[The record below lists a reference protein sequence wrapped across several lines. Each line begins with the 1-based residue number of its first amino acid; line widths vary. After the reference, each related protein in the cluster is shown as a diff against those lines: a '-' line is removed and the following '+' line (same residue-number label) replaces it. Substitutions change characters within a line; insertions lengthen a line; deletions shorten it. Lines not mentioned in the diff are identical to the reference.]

1 MSPNALTFALIAL
14 LSFPGAFTAPTQ
26 NGTSSQNIILRDLA
40 RPRYFGAAMN
50 TTFLFHDQA
59 YTKLIQTQ
67 FSAFTPENEMKW
79 EEIEPEPNQFV
90 FGPADEIVKEA
101 QTLYAKV
108 RGHNFEWN
116 NQLAPWVNTS
126 LTAVELDRALQ
137 NHITTILNH
146 YRGKLYAVD
155 VVNELIS
162 DNTPN
167 ETFKQGIWDTKFGE
181 DAIPK
186 ALTYARAADP
196 HNTVKLYI
204 NEYGTEGIDSK
215 SDALYNV
222 VKGFLADGVPLDG
235 IGFQCHFGLGQV
247 PPTLQQN
254 LRRFT
259 DLGLDVAVT
268 ELDINIGTG
277 NPQNATAFALQAQDY
292 WTVVN
297 ACVNVER
304 CVGVSVWGVSDDH
317 SWLPNGAVLPW
328 DKNKQPKPAFY
339 AIADAFQGKPK
350 PGLPTDN

>member
-1 MSPNALTFALIAL
+1 MPPRSLTFALVTLLACTGAL
-14 LSFPGAFTAPTQ
+14 SAPTQ
-26 NGTSSQNIILRDLA
+26 NGTTSQNIILRDLA
-40 RPRYFGAAMN
+40 RRV
-50 TTFLFHDQA
+50 
-59 YTKLIQTQ
+59 
-67 FSAFTPENEMKW
+67 KW
-79 EEIEPEPNQFV
+79 EDIEPEQNQFD
-90 FGPADEIVKEA
+90 FGPADEI
-101 QTLYAKV
+101 
-108 RGHNFEWN
+108 
-116 NQLAPWVNTS
+116 LAPWVTTN

-137 NHITTILNH
+137 NHITKILNH

-167 ETFKQGIWDTKFGE
+167 ETFKQGIWLTKFGE

-186 ALTYARAADP
+186 AFTYARAADP
-196 HNTVKLYI
+196 HKTVKLYI
-204 NEYGTEGIDSK
+204 NDYGIEGINTNPTQCTTSSK
-215 SDALYNV
+215 ATSQMASLSMASASSPTSV
-222 VKGFLADGVPLDG
+222 GPSA
-235 IGFQCHFGLGQV
+235 
-247 PPTLQQN
+247 PTLQQN
-254 LRRFT
+254 LQRFA
-259 DLGLDVAVT
+259 DLGVDVAIT

-297 ACVNVER
+297 ACVNVKR

-350 PGLPTDN
+350 PGLPTD